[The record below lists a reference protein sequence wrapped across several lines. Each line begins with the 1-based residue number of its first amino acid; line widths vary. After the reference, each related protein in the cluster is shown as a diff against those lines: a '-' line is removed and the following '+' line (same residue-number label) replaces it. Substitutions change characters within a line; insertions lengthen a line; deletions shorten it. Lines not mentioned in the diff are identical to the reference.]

1 MWTQLR
7 NAVAS
12 ITPELT
18 PAELE
23 LTKARILALVAAL
36 EGDSSNGADSAH
48 VRLSPREREVLH
60 MMLEGKR
67 LKEIAASL
75 DISVK
80 TVTTHRA
87 RLMRKLGVTDNMG
100 LYRYSVRNGLVGV

>member
-7 NAVAS
+7 KAIDS

-18 PAELE
+18 PEELDR
-23 LTKARILALVAAL
+23 TKGKILSLVVAL
-36 EGDSSNGADSAH
+36 EGGSSVSADSAH
-48 VRLSPREREVLH
+48 VILSPREREVMN

-67 LKEIAASL
+67 LKEIAAIL

-87 RLMRKLGVTDNMG
+87 RLMRKLGVTDNIG
-100 LYRYSVRNGLVGV
+100 LYRYGVRNRLVGV

>member
-7 NAVAS
+7 KAVES

-18 PAELE
+18 PDELDRR
-23 LTKARILALVAAL
+23 KGAILALIGTL
-36 EGDSSNGADSAH
+36 EGEPSLDAAYA
-48 VRLSPREREVLH
+48 RLSPREREVMT
-60 MMLEGKR
+60 MMLDGKR
-67 LKEIAASL
+67 LKEIAAIL

-87 RLMRKLGVTDNMG
+87 RLMRKLGVTDNIG
-100 LYRYSVRNGLVGV
+100 LYRYGVRNGLVGV

>member
-7 NAVAS
+7 NAIES

-18 PAELE
+18 PDELE
-23 LTKARILALVAAL
+23 RTKGKVLDLVGEL
-36 EGDSSNGADSAH
+36 EGGTSVPPDSAH
-48 VRLSPREREVLH
+48 DRLSPREREVMT

-67 LKEIAASL
+67 LKEIAAIL

-87 RLMRKLGVTDNMG
+87 RLMRKLAVSDNIS
-100 LYRYSVRNGLVGV
+100 LYRYGVRNGLVGV

>member
-7 NAVAS
+7 NAIES

-18 PAELE
+18 PDELDQH
-23 LTKARILALVAAL
+23 KGRILALIGTL
-36 EGDSSNGADSAH
+36 EGGTTPDSAYA
-48 VRLSPREREVLH
+48 RLSPREREVMS
-60 MMLEGKR
+60 MMLDGKR
-67 LKEIAASL
+67 LKEIASIL

-87 RLMRKLGVTDNMG
+87 RLMRKLGVTDNIG
-100 LYRYSVRNGLVGV
+100 LYRYGVRNGLVGV

>member
-1 MWTQLR
+1 MWTQIR

-18 PAELE
+18 PDDLE
-23 LTKARILALVAAL
+23 RTKGKILAMLGAL
-36 EGDSSNGADSAH
+36 EGGAAIASDTAH
-48 VRLSPREREVLH
+48 ARLSPREREVMN
-60 MMLEGKR
+60 MMLDGKR
-67 LKEIAASL
+67 LKEIAAIL

-87 RLMRKLGVTDNMG
+87 RLMRKLGVTDNIG
-100 LYRYSVRNGLVGV
+100 LYRYGVRNGLVGV

>member
-7 NAVAS
+7 NAIDT

-18 PAELE
+18 PEELD
-23 LTKARILALVAAL
+23 LAKGRALALVGVL
-36 EGDSSNGADSAH
+36 EGDTSTSADTAH
-48 VRLSPREREVLH
+48 ARLSPREREVMD
-60 MMLEGKR
+60 MMLAGKR
-67 LKEIAASL
+67 LKEIAAIL

-87 RLMRKLGVTDNMG
+87 RLMRKLGVTDNIG
-100 LYRYSVRNGLVGV
+100 LYRYGVRNGLVGV

>member
-7 NAVAS
+7 NAVEA
-12 ITPELT
+12 ITPELS
-18 PAELE
+18 PEELDRRKGKILDLLGELE
-23 LTKARILALVAAL
+23 GGSTTPP
-36 EGDSSNGADSAH
+36 DTAH
-48 VRLSPREREVLH
+48 DRLSPREREVMS

-67 LKEIAASL
+67 LKEIAAVL

-87 RLMRKLGVTDNMG
+87 RLMRKLGVTDNIG
-100 LYRYSVRNGLVGV
+100 LYRYGVRNGLVGV

>member
-7 NAVAS
+7 NAIDT

-18 PAELE
+18 PEELE
-23 LTKARILALVAAL
+23 RAKGHALALLGAL
-36 EGDSSNGADSAH
+36 EDGSSIGSDSAH
-48 VRLSPREREVLH
+48 ARLSPREREVMD
-60 MMLEGKR
+60 MMLSGKR
-67 LKEIAASL
+67 LKEIAAIL

-87 RLMRKLGVTDNMG
+87 RLMRKLGVTDNIG
-100 LYRYSVRNGLVGV
+100 LYRYGVRNGLVGV